1 MPNGPASPG
10 ALTLPRVRGALHPL
24 EALPAGEGWNLDEL
38 SDLLVPDSSV
48 AEAAVLVPLVPRESS
63 LGVLLTRRTDVLR
76 HHPGQVS
83 FPGGR
88 IEDDDADVVAAALRE
103 AGEEV
108 GLDRSQAQP
117 LGYLDPLATVTGF
130 RVLPVVAR
138 IDPAFV
144 PVPDPSE
151 VSDVF
156 EVPLDWLMSP
166 GNLQHVAMDYRGRRR
181 EVLEFLRPPAAPAQ
195 RIWGVTASIL
205 FNLRQRLERMP

>member
-1 MPNGPASPG
+1 MSKGPASPI
-10 ALTLPRVRGALHPL
+10 TLARLRGALHPL
-24 EALPAGEGWNLDEL
+24 EALPGGDGWNLDEL

-48 AEAAVLVPLVPRESS
+48 AEAAVLVPLVPRQSS
-63 LGVLLTRRTDVLR
+63 LDVLLTRRTDVLR

-88 IEDDDADVVAAALRE
+88 IEEDDADVVAAALRE
-103 AGEEV
+103 AREEV
-108 GLDRSQAQP
+108 GLEGSQAQP

-144 PVPDPSE
+144 PAPDPSE

-166 GNLQHVAMDYRGRRR
+166 GNLQHIAMDYRGKRR
-181 EVLEFLRPPAAPAQ
+181 EVLEFLRPPAAPGQ

-205 FNLRQRLERMP
+205 FNLRQRLERQP

>member
-1 MPNGPASPG
+1 MRISDWSSD
-10 ALTLPRVRGALHPL
+10 VCS
-24 EALPAGEGWNLDEL
+24 
-38 SDLLVPDSSV
+38 SDL
-48 AEAAVLVPLVPRESS
+48 
-63 LGVLLTRRTDVLR
+63 
-76 HHPGQVS
+76 PGQVS

-88 IEDDDADVVAAALRE
+88 IEDDDANVVAAALRE
-103 AGEEV
+103 AQEEV

-166 GNLQHVAMDYRGRRR
+166 GNLQHIAMDYRS
-181 EVLEFLRPPAAPAQ
+181 EEQPSELQSLM
-195 RIWGVTASIL
+195 RISYAVFCLKKQKITY
-205 FNLRQRLERMP
+205 

>member
-1 MPNGPASPG
+1 MRISDWSSD
-10 ALTLPRVRGALHPL
+10 VCS
-24 EALPAGEGWNLDEL
+24 
-38 SDLLVPDSSV
+38 SDL
-48 AEAAVLVPLVPRESS
+48 
-63 LGVLLTRRTDVLR
+63 
-76 HHPGQVS
+76 PGQVS

-88 IEDDDADVVAAALRE
+88 IDDDDADVVAAALRE
-103 AGEEV
+103 AQEEV

-166 GNLQHVAMDYRGRRR
+166 GNLQHIAMDYRGKRR
-181 EVLEFLRPPAAPAQ
+181 EVLEFLRPP
-195 RIWGVTASIL
+195 
-205 FNLRQRLERMP
+205 